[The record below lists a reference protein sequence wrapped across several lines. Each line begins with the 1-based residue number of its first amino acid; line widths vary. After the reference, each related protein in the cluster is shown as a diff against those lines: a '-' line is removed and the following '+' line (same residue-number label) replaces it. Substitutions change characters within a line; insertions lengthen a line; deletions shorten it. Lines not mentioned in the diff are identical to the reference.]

1 MDVGT
6 GDWDRQRR
14 PSEVRLNRALVLPV
28 GSVRREGGA
37 LPRPIFDAVVE
48 AATPYL
54 PEPQS

>member
-1 MDVGT
+1 
-6 GDWDRQRR
+6 
-14 PSEVRLNRALVLPV
+14 
-28 GSVRREGGA
+28 VRREGGA